1 MNGFM
6 AFAPDALTSLGGY
19 PGDEEKAVSAF
30 ATLDRTKMLEDF
42 VAAAQWLKANPD
54 GTGKLGAVGFC
65 FGGGI
70 VHMLSIRVPDLAAG
84 VPFYGNT
91 PDPADATR
99 VKAPLLVQQADVD
112 ERINASW
119 PAYEAAL
126 KTAGVKYTA
135 YRYPGTQHGF
145 NNDTTPRYDEAAAR
159 LVWERTVAIF
169 KIHLP
174 TTSASPVVR
183 LRGKIESMSATG
195 MRVRERGG
203 ELIDLA
209 LSADLVVNEVYAIA
223 LSDIKPGSFI
233 GAGAMLQADG
243 KQRAIA
249 VTVFPEAM
257 RGTGEGHRPFD
268 FMPQS
273 TMTNAAVADVIA
285 APDGHKLQVRYKDGE
300 KTIVIPPGT
309 LVVTFKPTDCSLLVL
324 GASVSLSA
332 QTVRGQ
338 PTALRISVGR
348 NGFAVP
354 Y

>member
-1 MNGFM
+1 
-6 AFAPDALTSLGGY
+6 
-19 PGDEEKAVSAF
+19 
-30 ATLDRTKMLEDF
+30 
-42 VAAAQWLKANPD
+42 
-54 GTGKLGAVGFC
+54 VGFC

-91 PDPADATR
+91 PDPSDAAK
-99 VKAPLLVQQADVD
+99 VKVPLLIQQADVD
-112 ERINASW
+112 ERINAAW

-126 KTAGVKYTA
+126 KAAGVKYIA

-145 NNDTTPRYDEAAAR
+145 NNDTTPRYDAAAAQ
-159 LVWERTVAIF
+159 LAWERTVAFF
-169 KIHLP
+169 KTKLQAA
-174 TTSASPVVR
+174 SAASVVR
-183 LRGKIESMSATG
+183 LRGKIDSVSATR

-203 ELIDLA
+203 ELIELA
-209 LSADLVVNEVYAIA
+209 LPTDLVVNEVYEID
-223 LSDIKPGSFI
+223 LSDIKAGSFI
-233 GAGAMLQADG
+233 GVGAMPQADG
-243 KQRAIA
+243 VQRAIA

-273 TMTNAAVADVIA
+273 TMTNATVADVMA
-285 APDGHKLQVRYKDGE
+285 APDGRKLQLRYKDGE
-300 KTIVIPPGT
+300 KTILVPPGT
-309 LVVTFKPTDCSLLVL
+309 PVVTLKPVDRSLLVP
-324 GASVSLSA
+324 GASVSMSA
-332 QTVRGQ
+332 KTVDGQ